1 MTGFSLTTAIAIT
14 SGMFFLIS
22 VFLLG
27 LSRGKHSIESAN
39 SYKLL
44 AAAYGFNG
52 LRLVSQLLVITSLT
66 GFTAAG
72 DVLYIGFISC
82 FWFGIRAYV
91 QPKPFRRVFLAL
103 PLLLIV
109 WTIFAQ
115 NLAIPF
121 PWLAIPP
128 HFAGTT
134 IFVLSGYHVWGLY
147 RKNNNWD
154 LLFLA
159 LMIWAQGASTASYPF
174 TRMTWYAPYGFALI
188 AFLATAIGLAL
199 MVAALRNEQQEL
211 AAEVD
216 TRKKAEKLQERS
228 LIFIETL
235 LANSPAG
242 VIVYEGD
249 TGNCVHVNQAYAD
262 IIGGTIERVLQ
273 QNFRTL
279 SSWRDAGIDAIAELT
294 LVDGITRRHEAEA
307 NSSFGKTFIIE
318 SSFSRFIV
326 ENKPFLLLMASDV
339 TERRHAEDERRKSED
354 KHRAIIQTAMDGFL
368 LVDATGRFL
377 EINEAYCRMSGYSAQ
392 ELLGMGIT
400 DVEAKDSAEETA
412 VRIHKIKERGY
423 DRFES
428 LHRRKDGSIFE
439 VELNVQ
445 YRPVDGGQFVT
456 FLQDITER
464 KQVEQN
470 VQYERNLSM
479 DILNAQPAGIY
490 RVRVFAHETWKKDAW
505 LRSESAPYTMEL
517 ISESF
522 CNILGTTKEAFENN
536 PGMLIDL
543 VYPDDKEEFAKKNE
557 EAAEDL
563 KEFMWEGRLLIDGMI
578 RWVHF
583 HSLPRPLENGDVLWT
598 GALIDITDGKK
609 AEEEK
614 QILEYQ
620 FQQAQKLESLGVLSG
635 GIAHDF
641 NNILAIIMGN
651 CSLAK
656 MDSENAASYIP
667 EIEKATDRAAALCR
681 QMLTYA
687 GKAQLTRSQ
696 VNLWVQVDEMITML
710 KATLPQ
716 NVIIKPVL
724 QADFPY
730 ILGDAS
736 QIRQIVMNLVINA
749 SEAIGEAQGE
759 IRVSLVNTRL
769 MVGQEK
775 DYHGKEI
782 PTGDYIC
789 LDVTDTGCGMD
800 EETRWRIFEPFYTTK
815 FTGRGLGMSAVLG
828 IIAAHQ
834 GALQLY
840 SQVGQ
845 GTTFKVYLPSDP
857 AGAESHRETDSAAP
871 WYGSGTILLVEDEEM
886 VRSVANSLLDMLGFT
901 VIEASNGKEALEL
914 YQNNASD
921 ITLVVTDMGMPI
933 MDGYALFRELKRLN
947 PGLPIV
953 VSSGFG
959 DTVVTTRIAKEDI
972 AGLISKPYN
981 FEQLREVVKS
991 ALGIK

>member
-1 MTGFSLTTAIAIT
+1 MS
-14 SGMFFLIS
+14 FLICA
-22 VFLLG
+22 FLLG
-27 LSRGKHSIESAN
+27 LSKGKHSIESAS

-52 LRLVSQLLVITSLT
+52 LRVVSELPVIAGLT
-66 GFTAAG
+66 GFAAAG
-72 DVLYIGFISC
+72 NILYIGFISC

-91 QPKPFRRVFLAL
+91 QPKQFRLMFLAL

-109 WTIFAQ
+109 WTIFART
-115 NLAIPF
+115 LAIPF
-121 PWLAIPP
+121 PWPAIPP
-128 HFAGTT
+128 HFAGAT
-134 IFVLSGYHVWGLY
+134 IFVLSGHHVWDLY

-154 LLFLA
+154 LLSLA
-159 LMIWAQGASTASYPF
+159 LMMWVQGANTASYPF
-174 TRMTWYAPYGFALI
+174 TRMTWYAPYGFTLL
-188 AFLATAIGLAL
+188 AFLAIAIGLAL

-211 AAEVD
+211 ATEVD

-242 VIVYEGD
+242 INVYEGD
-249 TGNCVHVNQAYAD
+249 TGKCVQVNQAFAD
-262 IIGGTIERVLQ
+262 MIGGTIEQVLQ
-273 QNFRTL
+273 QNFRSL
-279 SSWRDAGIDAIAELT
+279 SSLHEAGLDKLAELT
-294 LVDGITRRHEAEA
+294 LVDGITRRYETVLH
-307 NSSFGKTFIIE
+307 STFGKTFIIE

-326 ENKPFLLLMASDV
+326 ENKPYLLFMASDV
-339 TERRHAEDERRKSED
+339 TERRHTEDERRKSED
-354 KHRAIIQTAMDGFL
+354 KHRAIIQTAMDGFWL
-368 LVDATGRFL
+368 LDTAGRFQ

-392 ELLGMGIT
+392 ELLGRCIT
-400 DVEAKDSAEETA
+400 DVLANDCAEETA
-412 VRIHKIKERGY
+412 LRIHKIKERGQ

-428 LHRRKDGSIFE
+428 LHRRKDGSVFE
-439 VELNVQ
+439 VEVNIQ
-445 YRPVDGGQFVT
+445 YRPVDGGQFVA

-490 RVRVFAHETWKKDAW
+490 RVRVFAPETWKKDAW
-505 LRSESAPYTMEL
+505 LSSESAPYTMEL

-522 CNILGTTKEAFENN
+522 CNTLGTTKEAFENN

-543 VYPDDKEEFAKKNE
+543 VYPDDKEGFAKKNE

-563 KEFMWEGRLLIDGMI
+563 NEFMWEGRLLIDGVI

-598 GALIDITDGKK
+598 GALIDITDRKN

-614 QILEYQ
+614 QILEHQ

-656 MDSENAASYIP
+656 KDAENTANYIP

-687 GKAQLTRSQ
+687 GKAQLTKSQ
-696 VNLWVQVDEMITML
+696 VNLWVLVDEMITML

-716 NVIIKPVL
+716 NVIIYSDL
-724 QADFPY
+724 QADFPH
-730 ILGDAS
+730 IHGDAS

-759 IRVSLVNTRL
+759 IRVSMVNTRL
-769 MVGQEK
+769 MVRQEK

-782 PTGDYIC
+782 PIGDYVC
-789 LDVTDTGCGMD
+789 LEVTDTGCGMD

-828 IIAAHQ
+828 IISAHQ

-845 GTTFKVYLPSDP
+845 GTTFKVYLPSDH
-857 AGAESHRETDSAAP
+857 AGVKSDIETDSVAP
-871 WYGSGTILLVEDEEM
+871 WHGSGTVLLVEDEEM
-886 VRSVANSLLDMLGFT
+886 VRSVANALLEMLGFT
-901 VIEASNGKEALEL
+901 VIEASNGKEALEQ

-921 ITLVVTDMGMPI
+921 ITLVVTDIGMPV
-933 MDGYALFRELKRLN
+933 MDGYTLIRELKRLN
-947 PGLPIV
+947 PGLPII

-981 FEQLREVVKS
+981 FDRLKGVVKS
-991 ALGIK
+991 VLDE

>member
-1 MTGFSLTTAIAIT
+1 M
-14 SGMFFLIS
+14 
-22 VFLLG
+22 
-27 LSRGKHSIESAN
+27 
-39 SYKLL
+39 
-44 AAAYGFNG
+44 
-52 LRLVSQLLVITSLT
+52 
-66 GFTAAG
+66 
-72 DVLYIGFISC
+72 
-82 FWFGIRAYV
+82 
-91 QPKPFRRVFLAL
+91 FLAL
-103 PLLLIV
+103 PLSLIV
-109 WTIFAQ
+109 WTIFART
-115 NLAIPF
+115 LAIPF

-128 HFAGTT
+128 YFAGAT
-134 IFVLSGYHVWGLY
+134 IFVLSGHHVWGLY

-154 LLFLA
+154 LLSLA
-159 LMIWAQGASTASYPF
+159 LMMWVQGASTASYPF
-174 TRMTWYAPYGFALI
+174 TRMTWYAPYGFTLV
-188 AFLATAIGLAL
+188 AFFSIAIGLAL

-211 AAEVD
+211 AAEVE

-242 VIVYEGD
+242 IKVYEGD
-249 TGNCVHVNQAYAD
+249 TGNCVQVNQAFAD
-262 IIGGTIERVLQ
+262 MIGGTIVQVLQ
-273 QNFRTL
+273 KNFRSL
-279 SSWRDAGIDAIAELT
+279 SSLHEAGLDKLAELT
-294 LVDGITRRHEAEA
+294 LVDGITRRHETEVH
-307 NSSFGKTFIIE
+307 SSFGKTFIIE

-326 ENKPFLLLMASDV
+326 ENKPYLLFMASDV
-339 TERRHAEDERRKSED
+339 TERRHTEDERRKSED
-354 KHRAIIQTAMDGFL
+354 KHRAIIQTAMDGFW
-368 LVDATGRFL
+368 LVDTAGRFL

-392 ELLGMGIT
+392 ELLGRCIT
-400 DVEAKDSAEETA
+400 DVVAKECAEETA
-412 VRIHKIKERGY
+412 LRIHKIKERGH

-428 LHRRKDGSIFE
+428 QHRRKDGSVFE
-439 VELNVQ
+439 VEINVQ
-445 YRPVDGGQFVT
+445 SHPVDGGQFVA

-464 KQVEQN
+464 KQAEQN

-490 RVRVFAHETWKKDAW
+490 RVRVFAPETWKKDAW
-505 LRSESAPYTMEL
+505 IRSESAPYIMEL

-543 VYPDDKEEFAKKNE
+543 VYPDDKEGFAKKNE
-557 EAAEDL
+557 EAAEDH
-563 KEFMWEGRLLIDGMI
+563 KEFLWEGRLLIDGMI

-598 GALIDITDGKK
+598 GALIDITDRKH

-656 MDSENAASYIP
+656 MDTENTANYIP

-696 VNLWVQVDEMITML
+696 VNLWVLVDEMITML

-716 NVIIKPVL
+716 NVIINPDL
-724 QADFPY
+724 QVDFPH
-730 ILGDAS
+730 IHGDAS

-759 IRVSLVNTRL
+759 IRVSLVNNRL
-769 MVGQEK
+769 MVGQEN
-775 DYHGKEI
+775 DYHAKEI
-782 PTGDYIC
+782 PTGDYVC
-789 LDVTDTGCGMD
+789 LEVTDTGCGMD
-800 EETRWRIFEPFYTTK
+800 EETKWRIFEPFYTTK

-845 GTTFKVYLPSDP
+845 GTTFKVYLPSDL
-857 AGAESHRETDSAAP
+857 AGATSVIETDSVAP
-871 WYGSGTILLVEDEEM
+871 WHGNGTVLLVEDEDM
-886 VRSVANSLLDMLGFT
+886 VRSVANALLDMLGFT
-901 VIEASNGKEALEL
+901 VIEAANGKEALEL

-921 ITLVVTDMGMPI
+921 ITLVVTDIGMPI
-933 MDGYALFRELKRLN
+933 MDGYTLFRELKRLN
-947 PGLPIV
+947 PGLPII

-972 AGLISKPYN
+972 AGLLSKPYD
-981 FEQLREVVKS
+981 FDRLREVVKS
-991 ALGIK
+991 VLGE